1 MNNLLAGAFV
11 VTAAGAVTAVVA
23 ATQDNF
29 GLCAIALFTVAAG
42 AIGAYLISRTQDAA
56 TDRTVL
62 RLLRESPHQPVE
74 VLAHEAGLRP
84 TAVRLSIHRLTK
96 TGVLPTN
103 ADPAQ

>member
-1 MNNLLAGAFV
+1 MNSLLAGAFV

-23 ATQDNF
+23 AAQDNF

-42 AIGAYLISRTQDAA
+42 AVGAYLISRSQDAA

-62 RLLRESPHQPVE
+62 RRLRESPHQPVE

-84 TAVRLSIHRLTK
+84 AAIRLSVHRLTK
-96 TGVLPTN
+96 AGMLPSK
-103 ADPAQ
+103 ADPAE